1 MSDRVA
7 VVTPT
12 DRDPLPHDPL
22 PHDPLPHDPSAAA
35 PTRPRPGAGTDTQLT
50 DTQLTTA
57 VLAAVDAQRSATL
70 EMLDRLVRIPSVGG
84 SEAECEIQHVMADL
98 LHGEGFDV
106 DLWALD
112 LDELRADPEFPGKEV
127 ERHEAY
133 GVRATLPGHEPAMGL
148 SLLVDGHTDVV
159 PPGDLGAWSGDPFQM
174 RQVTR
179 HGRELLLGRGTCDMK
194 AGLVAAII
202 AARAVRAAGVRLAG
216 DLMIAPV
223 VGEEDGGLGTFALV
237 RRGIAADACLIP
249 EPTDLDLVPANAG
262 ALTFRLLVPGRAVHA
277 SRRTEGVSAIDNL
290 RPVLDALLALET
302 RRNTDVDPLMAR
314 WPIAYPISIGTVRAG
329 DWASTVPDLLVAEG
343 RLGVAL
349 DESPAAARA
358 SLEAA
363 VSDVNAADAFLRVNP
378 VRVQW
383 WGGQFAPGRTD
394 DSYLIDLVARAHTV
408 AAPGARTPE
417 VYGAPYG
424 SDLRLLA
431 PPTPTLL
438 YGPGDTQTAHAPD
451 ESVPLEDLYTATRTL
466 ALLYVEHCGAL

>member
-1 MSDRVA
+1 MTQTDPGAAQQDPVWHADANASADANADA
-7 VVTPT
+7 VP
-12 DRDPLPHDPL
+12 
-22 PHDPLPHDPSAAA
+22 
-35 PTRPRPGAGTDTQLT
+35 RPRAGERTNSE
-50 DTQLTTA
+50 LTTA
-57 VLAAVDAQRSATL
+57 VLAAVDAERGATL
-70 EMLDRLVRIPSVGG
+70 ELLDRLVRIPSVGG
-84 SEAECEIQHVMADL
+84 SEAECEIQQVMADL
-98 LHGEGFDV
+98 LHSEGFDV

-112 LDELRADPEFPGKEV
+112 LDELRADPEFPGMEV
-127 ERHEAY
+127 ERHEAF
-133 GVRATLPGHEPAMGL
+133 GVLATLPGHAPAMGL

-159 PPGDLGAWSGDPFQM
+159 PPGDLGAWSGDPYELRQM
-174 RQVTR
+174 TR
-179 HGRELLLGRGTCDMK
+179 DGHELLVGRGTCDMK

-237 RRGIAADACLIP
+237 RRGITADACLIP
-249 EPTDLDLVPANAG
+249 EPTDLDLVPANGG

-277 SRRTEGVSAIDNL
+277 SRRTEGVSALDNL

-302 RRNTDVDPLMAR
+302 RRNADVHPLMAR
-314 WPIAYPISIGTVRAG
+314 WPIAYPISIGRVHGG

-343 RLGVAL
+343 RLGIAL
-349 DESPAAARA
+349 DESPADARA
-358 SLEAA
+358 CLEAA
-363 VSDVNAADAFLRVNP
+363 VAEAGASDPFLREHP
-378 VRVQW
+378 VRVEW
-383 WGGQFAPGRTD
+383 WGGQFASGRSD
-394 DSYLIDLVARAHTV
+394 DPYLVDLVTRAHGV
-408 AAPGARTPE
+408 AAPDSRTPQ